1 MAGDSDTARIHLADA
16 GVDELP
22 EDWDVIELGAILSED
37 RGISVGVMYPGEHV
51 VDGVPLIKA
60 GDLSGSIIN
69 PRPDFRISREK
80 HHEYRRTELEG
91 GELIMTLV
99 GNVGQCAVVPPRMVG
114 WNTARAVA
122 VMRLRDPSEAHFVQQ
137 CLLSRPLQHLMDVW
151 CNTTVQATLNLKEI
165 RQLPLPWPPK
175 PHRDAIASFGKALD
189 DKIELNRR
197 MNATLEAMARALF
210 QSWFVD
216 FDPVRAKLD
225 GRKPDGLDKATAAL
239 FPAAF
244 QDSPLG
250 PIPRGWKV
258 LPLKDV
264 TSKIGSG
271 ATPRGGSAVYVD
283 EGVALIR
290 SQNVYDHDFRW
301 GGLARLSESSA
312 AELDNVEVRV
322 DDVLFNITGDS
333 ILRTCVVEPSV
344 LPARVNQHVAI
355 IRAKPPV
362 SSRYVHLYMVQ
373 PRIKEFL
380 LGLNAGATRPAVTKG
395 HLESV
400 LVLHPSP
407 EILAAFDV
415 ATAPMFRQIDTN
427 RIQSRTLATLRDTL
441 LPKLL
446 SGELAVPPAHG
457 KVNS

>member
-1 MAGDSDTARIHLADA
+1 MAGRRWRETTVGALCDEGALHTQTGPFGSQLHSFDYVSSGIPVVPTEGIGRRRFLTDGIPEISEETAAR
-16 GVDELP
+16 
-22 EDWDVIELGAILSED
+22 LS
-37 RGISVGVMYPGEHV
+37 RHR
-51 VDGVPLIKA
+51 LRA
-60 GDLSGSIIN
+60 GDIL
-69 PRPDFRISREK
+69 FA
-80 HHEYRRTELEG
+80 RRG
-91 GELIMTLV
+91 
-99 GNVGQCAVVPPRMVG
+99 
-114 WNTARAVA
+114 
-122 VMRLRDPSEAHFVQQ
+122 
-137 CLLSRPLQHLMDVW
+137 
-151 CNTTVQATLNLKEI
+151 VQATGLSAIVTPLQEGWICGTGALLLRVTGTETDPEFLSFLLSSDESFEWLRQHAVGAVMPNLNEGVI
-165 RQLPLPWPPK
+165 RRLPLALPPLAEQK
-175 PHRDAIASFGKALD
+175 AIAVVLGALD

-225 GRKPDGLDKATAAL
+225 GRNPDGLDKATAAL

-446 SGELAVPPAHG
+446 SGELAVPPALG

>member
-1 MAGDSDTARIHLADA
+1 MHTQTGPFGSQLHSFDYVSSGIPVVPTEGIGRRRFLTDGIPEISEETAARLSRHRLRAGDILFAR
-16 GVDELP
+16 
-22 EDWDVIELGAILSED
+22 
-37 RGISVGVMYPGEHV
+37 RG
-51 VDGVPLIKA
+51 
-60 GDLSGSIIN
+60 
-69 PRPDFRISREK
+69 
-80 HHEYRRTELEG
+80 
-91 GELIMTLV
+91 
-99 GNVGQCAVVPPRMVG
+99 
-114 WNTARAVA
+114 
-122 VMRLRDPSEAHFVQQ
+122 
-137 CLLSRPLQHLMDVW
+137 
-151 CNTTVQATLNLKEI
+151 VQATGLSAIVTPLQEGWICGTGALLLRVTGTETDPEFLSFLLSSDESFEWLRQHAVGAVMPNLNEGVI
-165 RQLPLPWPPK
+165 RRLPLALPPLAEQK
-175 PHRDAIASFGKALD
+175 AIAVVLGALD

-197 MNATLEAMARALF
+197 LNATLEAMARALF

-225 GRKPDGLDKATAAL
+225 GRNPDGLDKATAAL

-446 SGELAVPPAHG
+446 SGELAVPPALG